1 MKIGPFLKARW
12 EHTRNVRLPRE
23 RIEALQLRKF
33 RRLVAHANRYSPY
46 YRDLITARGINIE
59 DCHPTDFPP
68 LTKRE
73 AMEDFDRI
81 VTDPRITSAGIT
93 DFLFSSKDPRDLYLD
108 EFVVIHTSG
117 TSSQIGFF
125 VYAPTAW
132 AVGAALAIRIFPF
145 TIRRRRT
152 AFFGMTKGHFA
163 GISHLAGGKS
173 PIAQLRMLSEAF
185 DVNDPISATV
195 ENMNRLQP
203 NTLSGYPTAI
213 TRLAEQQKNGLLRI
227 DPEFVAVGGLPL
239 TPEDRSLIDEA
250 FGAIIL
256 NHYGSTEHLTMG
268 IGRQEYGGTYLF
280 EDELIFEPDGDRSYV
295 TNLFNYTQ
303 PLIRYEM
310 DDRLEAL
317 DDPDP
322 LYPFIKIRDLGG
334 RPIPDP
340 VFTNKHGK
348 DDVIA
353 SKTFV
358 VFFVP
363 DVLQIQLEALDKES
377 CVLRVRLTD
386 GLSTA
391 ARDRALGRAESWLT
405 ATFEAKELENVSR
418 RIEQVD
424 HFGGNKFRLIVTPEM
439 TTNRTNFG

>member
-1 MKIGPFLKARW
+1 MKVGSFLKARW
-12 EHTRNVRLPRE
+12 EHTGNARRSRGY
-23 RIEALQLRKF
+23 IEALQLKKF
-33 RRLVAHANRYSPY
+33 RRLVAHTNEYSPY
-46 YRDLITARGINIE
+46 YRDVITAREINIE
-59 DCHPTDFPP
+59 SCVPTDFPP
-68 LTKRE
+68 LTKQE
-73 AMEDFDRI
+73 VMENFDRI
-81 VTDPRITSAGIT
+81 VTDRRITSAGIT

-117 TSSQIGFF
+117 TTSQIGFF

-132 AVGAALAIRIFPF
+132 AVGSALAVRIFPF
-145 TIRRRRT
+145 SLRRRRM

-163 GISHLAGGKS
+163 GISHLVGGKS
-173 PIAQLRMLSEAF
+173 PIARLRMLSSAF
-185 DVNDPISATV
+185 DVNDPIAVTV
-195 ENMNRLQP
+195 ESMNRFQP

-213 TRLAEQQKNGLLRI
+213 TRLAEQQKRSALRI
-227 DPEFVAVGGLPL
+227 APEYVAVGGLPL
-239 TPEDRSLIDEA
+239 TPEDRSLIDQA
-250 FGAIIL
+250 FGATIL

-310 DDRLEAL
+310 DDRLETL
-317 DDPDP
+317 DEPDP
-322 LYPFIKIRDLGG
+322 VYPFIKIRDLGG

-358 VFFVP
+358 VLFVP
-363 DVLQIQLEALDKES
+363 GVLQIQLEVLDKTS
-377 CVLRVRLTD
+377 CVLRVRLKD
-386 GLSTA
+386 GLSPEE
-391 ARDRALGRAESWLT
+391 RDRALARSASWLT
-405 ATFEAKELENVSR
+405 GIFEAKEMENVSR

-424 HFGGNKFRLIVTPEM
+424 HFGGNKFRLVVTPNL
-439 TTNRTNFG
+439 TNDRTHFG